1 VLGIKFIEK
10 RVQEGLAQDERWKII
25 VRKNNWLCP
34 YCGKIGA
41 RELKMDEAI
50 ESKIAEHF
58 LRGCE
63 RWNYFEADP
72 LPIDRLRLRAKLII
86 FKVRVARW
94 IVEERRFRIFDE
106 DKRWLCPYCAR
117 ETDVAPAT
125 HNLEDPAAWGPAPE
139 EDPFTEGVARHLLE
153 CADFAKG
160 EDQLRP
166 VRELEE
172 RRARLARRT
181 RTERIRDRWKREPAF
196 RLADADG
203 RWLCPFCVTT
213 GEIVLDLAG
222 DPPAEP
228 GPEFFDAVEAHL
240 VLCKSFSVLE
250 GRPRPV
256 ETLRE
261 KLVQGARAARVA
273 KVRDKIRK
281 HAIWRA
287 RDIEGIWYCPYC
299 ATETTVHFPSDRSS
313 DAGMDRFVAQ
323 VMEHLSACAV
333 YKTPGAEIKSKAYMA
348 DMLAK
353 SNANLTAKARFRKRL
368 VEDPVFGVTDE
379 VDDWVCPYCKKVQKA
394 IHIYPLTETAVF
406 EKTVEQVVLHLEE
419 ECEGYS
425 PDAPPRTSRAEL
437 ERIARPKNTLRSS
450 GIMEARILPRAKT
463 TEDDWAKLKKDVAFV
478 RERVETVRRRD
489 LSMKE
494 ARSKQL
500 RLLPAIP
507 QLAGYEFGC
516 VYRPCDD
523 VGGDFYD
530 FIKIDE
536 GRIGLA
542 IGDIAGH
549 GIEAAL
555 LMGLSK
561 KLLEVHG
568 RGRASA
574 AEALILANADIFPD
588 LDEKTF
594 VTVFYG
600 VLETKAR
607 LLRFSRAGHN
617 PLILFN
623 PQRKPALQ
631 IHDSKGMALGMDA
644 GPIFRESIEELEL
657 ALRTGDL
664 LVQYTDG
671 VSEAMSPTREEFGI
685 ERLGAVIEEH
695 GHNEADYVLWRIE
708 KALDEWMAGSPP
720 KDDIT
725 MLAVKLLD

>member
-1 VLGIKFIEK
+1 
-10 RVQEGLAQDERWKII
+10 
-25 VRKNNWLCP
+25 
-34 YCGKIGA
+34 
-41 RELKMDEAI
+41 M
-50 ESKIAEHF
+50 
-58 LRGCE
+58 
-63 RWNYFEADP
+63 
-72 LPIDRLRLRAKLII
+72 
-86 FKVRVARW
+86 
-94 IVEERRFRIFDE
+94 
-106 DKRWLCPYCAR
+106 
-117 ETDVAPAT
+117 
-125 HNLEDPAAWGPAPE
+125 
-139 EDPFTEGVARHLLE
+139 
-153 CADFAKG
+153 
-160 EDQLRP
+160 
-166 VRELEE
+166 
-172 RRARLARRT
+172 
-181 RTERIRDRWKREPAF
+181 
-196 RLADADG
+196 
-203 RWLCPFCVTT
+203 
-213 GEIVLDLAG
+213 
-222 DPPAEP
+222 
-228 GPEFFDAVEAHL
+228 
-240 VLCKSFSVLE
+240 
-250 GRPRPV
+250 
-256 ETLRE
+256 
-261 KLVQGARAARVA
+261 
-273 KVRDKIRK
+273 
-281 HAIWRA
+281 
-287 RDIEGIWYCPYC
+287 
-299 ATETTVHFPSDRSS
+299 
-313 DAGMDRFVAQ
+313 
-323 VMEHLSACAV
+323 
-333 YKTPGAEIKSKAYMA
+333 
-348 DMLAK
+348 
-353 SNANLTAKARFRKRL
+353 
-368 VEDPVFGVTDE
+368 
-379 VDDWVCPYCKKVQKA
+379 
-394 IHIYPLTETAVF
+394 
-406 EKTVEQVVLHLEE
+406 
-419 ECEGYS
+419 
-425 PDAPPRTSRAEL
+425 
-437 ERIARPKNTLRSS
+437 
-450 GIMEARILPRAKT
+450 
-463 TEDDWAKLKKDVAFV
+463 

-507 QLAGYEFGC
+507 QLPGYEFGC

-574 AEALILANADIFPD
+574 AEALIPGNADIFPD

-623 PQRKPALQ
+623 PSRKPALQ

-657 ALRTGDL
+657 ALRSGDL

-685 ERLGAVIEEH
+685 ERLGGVIEEY